1 MPDISLYLTHDLT
14 YSILRYHNNS
24 FYYIYNL
31 IHASAIKK
39 PIMST
44 INYNF
49 PFISKFAF
57 FCRS

>member
-39 PIMST
+39 PISHALSPQRAAER
-44 INYNF
+44 NRNVG
-49 PFISKFAF
+49 
-57 FCRS
+57 